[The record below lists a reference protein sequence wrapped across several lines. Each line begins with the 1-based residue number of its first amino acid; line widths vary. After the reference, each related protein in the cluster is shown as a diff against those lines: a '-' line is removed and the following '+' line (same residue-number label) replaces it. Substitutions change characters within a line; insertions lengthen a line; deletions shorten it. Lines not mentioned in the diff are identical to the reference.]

1 MNLPKF
7 LDDHFKNDRLAQT
20 LDSDQKEAY
29 LYLTSLF
36 NDLTNLQALQPSEC
50 LPQNVAKI
58 SQFTIAFLDKTQA
71 VLKSSSISHV
81 KLSSTNLIRQQYF
94 MILSRLPLSTNFLS
108 PNDKTQ
114 AIKTIFPIFT
124 EIIFTENEE
133 NSSIVMKVA
142 IELFKQQKSI
152 ELTPEI
158 KNFIQVVNQKAIEI
172 YTNVIEEWPSKE
184 NRRILPTVLA
194 STDEELNFGE
204 KTDEIIQLPNAMSC
218 LSTLKELPLL
228 ILLLISIYKQKILED
243 SVISIAPL
251 VARIINSDT
260 DTWENKLDPES
271 KELFVVAQVKMVTFL
286 AFIMKTTAFSQLD
299 LSTEELTTS
308 IFRII
313 KNCSPNA
320 TTAKRDILLAFSRFN
335 QNNETSIKTEFVKHI
350 DKLTDDHFMVGTDIT
365 SKYNLRNILFNTT
378 LPDFVQHTRNLYS
391 FDDLEKIGSIF
402 AAKLDNDEI
411 PITVHYM
418 CCKVVWY
425 LINNFHKIAEES
437 DDHRKK
443 TVDILLKHSYKI
455 AKRLKKFNQVD
466 MPAYLELIIKKVPT
480 EISKESLFDDRTVI
494 QSLFDMRAFVSW
506 ALKTITTL
514 DKTVKH
520 VLNKA
525 DGSSAEIEIGPICK
539 KIYQKIF
546 KYGFGSLKIFRLDV
560 NLQPFI
566 DPKDQV
572 SDLFFTYQVFYF
584 RLGTVALLL
593 C

>member
-1 MNLPKF
+1 MNLPDF
-7 LDDHFKNDRLAQT
+7 LDDHFKNDHLAQN
-20 LDSDQKEAY
+20 LDSDPKEIHTY
-29 LYLTSLF
+29 LQSLF

-50 LPQNVAKI
+50 LPQNVAKV
-58 SQFTIAFLDKTQA
+58 SKFTIAFLDKT
-71 VLKSSSISHV
+71 KSYLNSSHV
-81 KLSSTNLIRQQYF
+81 SHIKFSSTNLIRQQYY

-108 PNDKTQ
+108 PNDKIQ

-133 NSSIVMKVA
+133 NSTTVMKVA

-152 ELTPEI
+152 ELTSEI
-158 KNFIQVVNQKAIEI
+158 ENFMKVVNQKAMEI
-172 YTNVIEEWPSKE
+172 YTNVLEAWPRME
-184 NRRILPTVLA
+184 NRGLLPKILS
-194 STDEELNFGE
+194 STEEELNFGE
-204 KTDEIIQLPNAMSC
+204 ETNEIIQLPKAMSC
-218 LSTLKELPLL
+218 ISTLKELPLL

-243 SVISIAPL
+243 SGVSIAPL
-251 VARIINSDT
+251 VARIINTDT
-260 DTWENKLDPES
+260 DTWEQPLDPKS

-286 AFIMKTTAFSQLD
+286 AFIMKTNAFSQLN
-299 LSTEELTTS
+299 LSVGELTTS

-313 KNCSPNA
+313 KNCSSNA

-335 QNNETSIKTEFVKHI
+335 QNNESNMKSEFVKHI
-350 DKLTDDHFMVGTDIT
+350 DKLTDDIFMVGTDIT

-391 FDDLEKIGSIF
+391 FDDLQKIGSIF
-402 AAKLDNDEI
+402 AEKLEEHEI

-425 LINNFHKIAEES
+425 LINNFHKIAEDSEEYK
-437 DDHRKK
+437 KK
-443 TVDILLKHSYKI
+443 TVDILLKYSYKI
-455 AKRLKKFNQVD
+455 AKRLKKFNKVD
-466 MPAYLELIIKKVPT
+466 MPTYFELISKNKTT
-480 EISKESLFDDRTVI
+480 EVSKESLFDDRTII
-494 QSLFDMRAFVSW
+494 QTLFDMRAFVSW

-520 VLNKA
+520 ILKKT
-525 DGSSAEIEIGPICK
+525 DSSGIDIDIGPICK

-566 DPKDQV
+566 DPKDQIKLQETNLQTQDPFCH
-572 SDLFFTYQVFYF
+572 S
-584 RLGTVALLL
+584 
-593 C
+593 